1 MPSFKRK
8 IQNISALLCISG
20 MVMVANIP
28 LLNGFEAHVV
38 NVTATVC
45 DYSEIRS
52 KDFWKDYIQNEEFQ
66 LFKIQNLGNETID
79 SAENAVIILQQGNSG
94 LIKNKLKAQL
104 LAMKFNIDYLG
115 VGDFLDEKENKTL
128 EEISAEADLMLV
140 DTTATIEEITEM
152 KNLLEYWN
160 EKEEITLCSA
170 GGEIDLPPN
179 PVITESLLINK
190 IYINPDYIHKST
202 YDINEW
208 VEIYNPTSSDFN
220 LKNWKICDNYLC
232 DTLST
237 TDLILG
243 SEKYAIITDSASTWQ
258 FWDVPSDAL
267 RIVLGNPVGGE
278 LNNIDD
284 MLVLRNPEGEN
295 IDQLNWGNVQSA
307 WSNKNDDLWNPTGI
321 TGFSKGDILG
331 RNPDGFDT
339 NQVSDWKIY
348 KLPSVTVLYPNG
360 GEIFEIGKLYKVEWQ
375 AKNNE
380 GGLDSDLL
388 IDIWYSN
395 DSGMTWANIVR
406 NIEND
411 GYYEDILEPCLE
423 KEDGTCYSAVSS
435 KARIKIIATDSKRN
449 FMFSNFDISDRDFC
463 PPEPSYDKSIQQVEE
478 EKLQKNQKDEL
489 SDQSLPEEENSIQ
502 NEQTEEEILAREE
515 DIKKEEENLPEESD
529 EVLKNGDSTTEESD
543 TENAEENN
551 GDEGS
556 FSVSLAA

>member
-360 GEIFEIGKLYKVEWQ
+360 GEIFEVGKLYKVEWQ

-423 KEDGTCYSAVSS
+423 KEDGTCYSVVSS

-463 PPEPSYDKSIQQVEE
+463 PPEPSYDKSMQQVKEE
-478 EKLQKNQKDEL
+478 ELQNNQKDEL
-489 SDQSLPEEENSIQ
+489 SDQSLPEEENNIQ

-515 DIKKEEENLPEESD
+515 DIKKEEEDLPEESD